1 MPTLGINGR
10 FTVYGA
16 GLEPMSALANST
28 FDRAGAANG
37 GSPPTAAL
45 CSLRCYVVNGRTPDD
60 RLMAPRVGLGPQ
72 SDLGINLQP
81 ISRASDLVAKQP
93 KLSASGALDSAISV
107 DEFAPPD

>member
-1 MPTLGINGR
+1 
-10 FTVYGA
+10 
-16 GLEPMSALANST
+16 MSALTIVALQPRTCSEFT
-28 FDRAGAANG
+28 LSALRVIPLARAANDRF
-37 GSPPTAAL
+37 PPTAAL